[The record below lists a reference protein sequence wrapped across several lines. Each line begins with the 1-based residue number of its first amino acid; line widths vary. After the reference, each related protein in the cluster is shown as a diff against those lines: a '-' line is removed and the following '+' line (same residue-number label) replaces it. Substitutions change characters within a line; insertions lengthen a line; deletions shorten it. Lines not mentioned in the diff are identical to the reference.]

1 MAKNESQTIQ
11 IAGALCVQRGTPML
25 QAFADAVTVAAHQKV
40 DIYNPDTGDGYQR
53 APITARV
60 RKAAQ
65 YYNDKDDK
73 GGRMPNSLLVNI
85 RKMDMD
91 AGRVAVVVDEDQ
103 AGYENALTEGGN
115 WIGGGRIEF
124 VEDLDLW
131 IYDGQH
137 RAGGLRQLLN
147 SQDEIQ
153 DFPVPLSVTLGLD
166 QGEEMREFY
175 EVNTNAASVKT
186 DLAWQLLTKMAE
198 NDPELREML
207 AAEDKDW
214 ITRAYAVVDELE
226 KLDGPWK
233 GRFQEANR
241 RKSKGDG
248 VTLPKPQFARSLKP
262 VLDMPTL
269 KRATAAD
276 IAVVINA
283 YWSGI
288 QQVMPEPF
296 DQATDFVLQKGS
308 GAVAL
313 HRVLPQVV
321 EVVRSRGGRLGQPD
335 GYASVM
341 KDLPTLEGEVVD
353 NDGQLSTRSGA
364 EYWRVGSVASG
375 FSGDAGR
382 RRLGLLIQSR
392 LPSAADTLQL

>member
-1 MAKNESQTIQ
+1 MTKNQTIT
-11 IAGALCVQRGTPML
+11 ITGALCVQRGTPML
-25 QAFADAVTVAAHQKV
+25 QAFAEAATVAAHQEV
-40 DIYNPDTGDGYQR
+40 DVYDPDTGEGYQR

-73 GGRMPNSLLVNI
+73 GGRMPNPLLVNV
-85 RKMDMD
+85 READVE
-91 AGRVAVVVDEDQ
+91 AGRVVVVVDADQ
-103 AGYENALTEGGN
+103 AGYENALTEKGN
-115 WIGGGRIEF
+115 WIGSGRIEF
-124 VEDLDLW
+124 VDDLDLW

-137 RAGGLRQLLN
+137 RAGGLGQLLDK
-147 SQDEIQ
+147 QDEIN
-153 DFPVPLSVTLGLD
+153 DFPVPLSITIGLD
-166 QGEEMREFY
+166 PGEEMREFY

-226 KLDGPWK
+226 KLDGPWQ

-241 RKSKGDG
+241 RKSRGDG

-269 KRATAAD
+269 KRASAAD

-283 YWSGI
+283 YWAGI

-296 DQATDFVLQKGS
+296 DQASDFVLQKGS

-335 GYASVM
+335 GYAAVM

-353 NDGQLSTRSGA
+353 NGGQLSTRSGA

-382 RRLGLLIQSR
+382 RRLSLLIQSR

>member
-1 MAKNESQTIQ
+1 MAKIVAMTVR

-25 QAFADAVTVAAHQKV
+25 QGFVDAVTVSDHQAV
-40 DIYNPDTGDGYQR
+40 DIFDPDTTGGYQR

-65 YYNDKDDK
+65 YYDR
-73 GGRMPNSLLVNI
+73 GGRMPNPLLVNI
-85 RKMDMD
+85 RNTDVD
-91 AGRVAVVVDEDQ
+91 QQRVVVLVDDDPV
-103 AGYENALTEGGN
+103 GYENAKTQGSD
-115 WIGGGRIEF
+115 WIGTGRIEF
-124 VEDLDLW
+124 VNDLDLW

-137 RAGGLRQLLN
+137 RAGGLGQLLKEHG
-147 SQDEIQ
+147 EIEH
-153 DFPVPLSVTLGLD
+153 FPVPISITLGLD
-166 QGEEMREFY
+166 QAEEMREFY

-198 NDPELREML
+198 DDPNLREML
-207 AAEDKDW
+207 AADDRDW

-233 GRFQEANR
+233 GRFQDANR
-241 RKSKGDG
+241 RKTKGDG
-248 VTLPKPQFARSLKP
+248 VTIPKPQFARSLKP
-262 VLDMPTL
+262 VLDMPQL
-269 KRATAAD
+269 KRASAAD

-283 YWSGI
+283 YWAGI
-288 QQVMPEPF
+288 KQVMPEPF
-296 DQATDFVLQKGS
+296 EQASEFVLQKGNGS
-308 GAVAL
+308 VAL

-321 EVVRSRGGRLGQPD
+321 EVVRGRGKRLGQPD
-335 GYASVM
+335 GYAEVM

-353 NDGQLSTRSGA
+353 NDGQLSNRAGA
-364 EYWRVGSVASG
+364 DYWRVGSVASG